1 MKNIRNDFPIFS
13 NNEKL
18 IYFDNA
24 ATTQKPKFVIDA
36 ISDFYSFY
44 NAPAFRGVYALSENV
59 TQKFEDVREKVAK
72 FIGADKTEIAF
83 TYGSTDGINIIAQS
97 WAKNNLQSGDTIIVS
112 QLEHHSNLVA
122 WQRLAEQK
130 NLNLKFIKVTADGI
144 LDLEQ
149 FYSILDSKVKFAS
162 VTYVSNVLGAHV
174 DIKYISN
181 ALKTI
186 GAKLLVDASQAP
198 AHMKLDVK
206 ELGADFLVFSSHKM
220 FGPDG
225 VGVLYVNSNLH
236 DQISPSR
243 GGGGMV
249 FDVNIEKTNFL
260 KFPRILEA
268 GSQPVSGVM
277 GLGAAIDYIN
287 NNINYDQLKIHEA
300 SLCRTLIDNL
310 INVSGVKILGPIEQL
325 KTSGH
330 MVSFSFDKIHPHDI
344 AAYLDKFG
352 ICVRAGHHCAQPLH
366 NILKINGSVRV
377 SFAAYNTLKE
387 VYLLIELINKIS
399 KGLFI

>member
-36 ISDFYSFY
+36 ISDFYNFY

-59 TQKFEDVREKVAK
+59 TQKFEDVRNKVAK
-72 FIGADKTEIAF
+72 FIGADTSEIAF
-83 TYGSTDGINIIAQS
+83 TYGATDGINIIAQS
-97 WAKNNLQSGDTIIVS
+97 WVQNNLKSGDTIIVS

-149 FYSILDSKVKFAS
+149 FYSILDSKIKFVS
-162 VTYVSNVLGAHV
+162 VTYISNVLGTHV
-174 DIKYISN
+174 DIKSISN

-198 AHMKLDVK
+198 AHMKLDVD

-225 VGVLYVNSNLH
+225 VGVLYVNSHLH

-243 GGGGMV
+243 VGGGMV

-268 GSQPVSGVM
+268 GSQPVSGVI

-287 NNINYDQLKIHEA
+287 NNIDYDQLKIYEA
-300 SLCRTLIDNL
+300 SLCKTLIDNL
-310 INVSGVKILGPIEQL
+310 IDVPGLKILGPTEQL

-330 MVSFSFDKIHPHDI
+330 MVSFALDKIHPHDI

-352 ICVRAGHHCAQPLH
+352 ICIRAGHHCAQPLH
-366 NILKINGSVRV
+366 NILKISGSVRV
-377 SFAAYNTLKE
+377 SFAAYNNLKE
-387 VYLLIELINKIS
+387 VELLIELINKLG
-399 KGLFI
+399 KGLFF